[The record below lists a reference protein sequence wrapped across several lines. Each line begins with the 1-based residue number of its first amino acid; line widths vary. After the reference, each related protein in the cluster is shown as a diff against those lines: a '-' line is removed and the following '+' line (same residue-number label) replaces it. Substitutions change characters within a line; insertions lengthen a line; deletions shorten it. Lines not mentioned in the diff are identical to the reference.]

1 MSRNNYLKKYFYL
14 NNIKEENESE
24 EKHESHIEHMP
35 EPLFKVRVIYPSLR
49 CRSTPEIGE
58 NVVKTIT
65 DKGIYQ
71 IYDVRDGWGQLEDG
85 NWIML
90 QYTKKIS
97 E

>member
-1 MSRNNYLKKYFYL
+1 MARNNYLKKYFYL
-14 NNIKEENESE
+14 SNIKEEENKDE
-24 EKHESHIEHMP
+24 EKRKSIP

-58 NVVKTIT
+58 NIVNTIT
-65 DKGIYQ
+65 DRGIYQ
-71 IYDVRDGWGQLEDG
+71 IYNVRDGWGQLEDG